1 MILGMGIDIVQIS
14 RMENVLAKWRD
25 RFTSRV
31 FTRQE
36 IDFCMS
42 KRLPGQHFA
51 TRFAAKEA
59 FLKAIGMGM
68 GAGIPWKEIEVI
80 KNSIGKP
87 QVALH
92 CKAKEIS
99 HKNNVKNVFLSL
111 SHDGEYGVAQ
121 VILEG

>member
-1 MILGMGIDIVQIS
+1 MILGIGIDIVKIS

-25 RFTSRV
+25 QFTNRV
-31 FTRQE
+31 FTQQE
-36 IDFCMS
+36 IDFCFR

-59 FLKAIGMGM
+59 FLKALGMGM
-68 GAGIPWKEIEVI
+68 GAGIPWKDIEVI
-80 KNSIGKP
+80 KNSREKP
-87 QVALH
+87 QIALH
-92 CKAKEIS
+92 RKAREIS
-99 HKNNVKNVFLSL
+99 HKNNVENVLISL